1 MPLFAILAGLDTMN
15 MSSAQLCV
23 PDALES
29 NRSPVMSQSLAPDF
43 VPRKSAFGARLVA
56 GRDPSVSAAMRRL
69 LLLADGQRTVF
80 TLMQLMPERDVATD
94 LLELMQRGLIED
106 PEQLGRSRRVQPSEL
121 PDGWATAS
129 SYMAT
134 RARESLGVSALD
146 VVSALEQAT
155 SPDAA
160 REAMSQWYRAMRNSR
175 GGREQADQDRVKAA
189 LLMQHNA
196 GL

>member
-1 MPLFAILAGLDTMN
+1 
-15 MSSAQLCV
+15 
-23 PDALES
+23 
-29 NRSPVMSQSLAPDF
+29 MSQSLAPDF

-80 TLMQLMPERDVATD
+80 TLSQLMPDRDVATD
-94 LLELMQRGLIED
+94 LLELMLRGLIED
-106 PEQLGRSRRVQPSEL
+106 PELLGQRLHKPRTDL

-134 RARESLGVSALD
+134 RARESLGISGLD
-146 VVSALEQAT
+146 VVSALEQAA

-175 GGREQADQDRVKAA
+175 AGRQQADQDRIKAA
-189 LLMQHNA
+189 LMMQQQSHTP
-196 GL
+196 